1 MGRGSP
7 FWVAPI
13 DDVANARPFTQVAD
27 AGIAAEL
34 FWMRNNRHVLF
45 FREQDGDENWRTYRV
60 DLQDGGIAPL
70 THFPDEVLIA
80 DNRRD
85 KQFFEIFRVN
95 AVTGESALVQAN
107 DRFGGFF
114 TDRQFAVRYAHRFT
128 DEGGR
133 QYLHPA
139 GDGAG
144 RRSCTSTWRTP

>member
-34 FWMRNNRHVLF
+34 FWMPNNRHVLF

-70 THFPDEVLIA
+70 TPDAGVKSYIQEFSDPLGGIRDASHSRDHFPDEVLIA

-107 DRFGGFF
+107 DRFGY
-114 TDRQFAVRYAHRFT
+114 RPAVCSALRPSLYR
-128 DEGGR
+128 
-133 QYLHPA
+133 
-139 GDGAG
+139 
-144 RRSCTSTWRTP
+144 

>member
-70 THFPDEVLIA
+70 TPDAGVKSYIQEFSDHFPDEVLIA

-107 DRFGGFF
+107 DRFGY
-114 TDRQFAVRYAHRFT
+114 RPAVCSALRPSLYR
-128 DEGGR
+128 
-133 QYLHPA
+133 
-139 GDGAG
+139 
-144 RRSCTSTWRTP
+144 